1 MSAAANTQTNA
12 ARGAT
17 RRDGAASLPSS
28 AMELRRRHLDR
39 RARALRQAEAIAFFF
54 PAVRPRGPG
63 ADALVKR
70 LADADADTL
79 DDACDNLPDEERR
92 RIVDSWTSRH
102 PERWAVLVGEA
113 RDVRLA
119 ERALV
124 VGALR
129 GAAGDSRPCDPAELA
144 EIEAAPAVH
153 PGNALA
159 AVIQPATVWEYELA
173 VEAAAAAGTRDRE
186 RAIAAIGF
194 RYFARCRQPL
204 LARVAWVASNSR
216 SGRFREPRR
225 PSATGATSSPRSR
238 VSALSSPAPCSRAT
252 SDCLRTAFPRV
263 TSLDRTD
270 VR

>member
-1 MSAAANTQTNA
+1 
-12 ARGAT
+12 
-17 RRDGAASLPSS
+17 
-28 AMELRRRHLDR
+28 MELRRRHLDR

-79 DDACDNLPDEERR
+79 DDVCDNLPDEERR

-129 GAAGDSRPCDPAELA
+129 GAAGDSRPCDPAGLA

-173 VEAAAAAGTRDRE
+173 VEAAAAVGTRDRE

-204 LARVAWVASNSR
+204 LARVAWVREQLPFRSFPGASEALRDGCDLVATKPRFGAELACALLEGYVRLLEDGFPKSYITR
-216 SGRFREPRR
+216 SN
-225 PSATGATSSPRSR
+225 
-238 VSALSSPAPCSRAT
+238 
-252 SDCLRTAFPRV
+252 
-263 TSLDRTD
+263 
-270 VR
+270 